1 MTTPTHDELVGQLR
15 KLLADGW
22 TVASLAAP
30 DALGCSRGAVY
41 TWLNG
46 TVTMSPMTR
55 RVGAAVVEKVDE
67 WNDMAQLYGETNKT
81 WHKR

>member
-55 RVGAAVVEKVDE
+55 RVVAAFVEKVDE
-67 WNDMAQLYGETNKT
+67 WNDMARTYG
-81 WHKR
+81 H